1 MLSLVISLVIFMN
14 PATMTIP
21 KPITSETKLVEVIAT
36 NLDNHRSIALVD
48 DKIYIAEKNGK
59 IKIVYIENLVEK
71 TSDDID
77 VYDELNKSGLLG
89 FVIHPNFINNH
100 YIYAYYTYDHTDGT
114 LWNKIIRLTEH
125 NDTTIDEMIILDRI
139 PGSKLNND
147 GTMKLGPDGKLYV
160 ATGVHNG
167 YSQSSQNLNSLEG
180 KILRINNDGTIPI
193 DNPLG
198 NLIFS
203 YGHGIIQGMAWDS
216 QGNFFVSELGDIQN
230 DEINLV
236 LPGKNYGWPT
246 QECFV
251 DNNEFINPLICYDP
265 VIELGGM
272 DIHENDAGVLH
283 LLVFSLRTGSI
294 YSLKIDMHKLHSQQ
308 IMLSGVGRIRD
319 IEIGSN
325 NYIYV
330 LTSNTDVQGFP
341 SSEDD
346 KLLRLTK

>member
-1 MLSLVISLVIFMN
+1 M
-14 PATMTIP
+14 
-21 KPITSETKLVEVIAT
+21 
-36 NLDNHRSIALVD
+36 
-48 DKIYIAEKNGK
+48 
-59 IKIVYIENLVEK
+59 
-71 TSDDID
+71 
-77 VYDELNKSGLLG
+77 
-89 FVIHPNFINNH
+89 
-100 YIYAYYTYDHTDGT
+100 
-114 LWNKIIRLTEH
+114 WNKIVRLTEH

-139 PGSKLNND
+139 PGSKLNN
-147 GTMKLGPDGKLYV
+147 GRTMKFGPDGKLYV
-160 ATGVHNG
+160 ATSVHNG

-203 YGHGIIQGMAWDS
+203 YVHVIIQGMAWYS
-216 QGNFFVSELGDIQN
+216 QGNFLVNELGDIQN

-251 DNNEFINPLICYDP
+251 DNNEFINQLICYDP
-265 VIELGGM
+265 RIEPCGM
-272 DIHENDAGVLH
+272 CIYENDVNTY
-283 LLVFSLRTGSI
+283 LLVSSLRTGSI

-308 IMLSGVGRIRD
+308 IILSGVGRIRD

-330 LTSNTDVQGFP
+330 LTPNTDVQGFP

-346 KLLRLTK
+346 ELLRLTK